1 MYIYTQSICFFLF
14 FLISITFSIKTQA
27 ESKRI
32 YIAPDDHTDY
42 LWTADEETYRKAFI
56 EMLDYYL
63 DAADATEDNPSYLH
77 SRWNCDGSFW
87 MWTYE
92 RNKEPVQFERLISRI
107 RDGHISVPLNALVSC
122 YGGVPAE
129 AVIRGLYYSG
139 RIERRYNLRFPL
151 AVAMENQTLP
161 FGLGAL
167 WAGAGAR
174 YSWRGI
180 CACATQIPDAGDRE
194 HEIYWWIGLDGS
206 RILMK
211 WNSLYQHYGTQKH
224 TNQGIG
230 GYAEAR
236 FPEEVIEFV
245 DTDNQFQKRYRYP
258 IIGAFG
264 QGWDDLKTMDQSF
277 VTAARKKNSLDRRV
291 IVSNEEDFFSDFE
304 RHFGDMLPELS
315 ASFGNEWDLLC
326 ASMAE
331 VSAKVKRALTK
342 LRAAEAMATLIS
354 LHNPAFLHGRE
365 SERDQCFMNLGLYWE
380 HDWTADGPVPR
391 NQRAAWQRKLA
402 DQITMYVDT
411 LHADARSSLGRMI
424 ARTGKQP
431 CYYVF
436 NPLSWVRTD
445 AVDLPYASDASV
457 HVIDLTTGRET
468 PSQEVILNN
477 GRFLR
482 IFAQDVPAVGYKVFE
497 IRDGAG
503 KVFTPAANVK
513 QTKLEN
519 KYYRITLNKY
529 GAITSLID
537 KRRNYY
543 EVVGSAKGAA
553 INKLIGKQAG
563 PSPEAKLVIEN
574 KGPVS
579 VTLKAESDH
588 PLKHTTHITLLR
600 DSSRI
605 EIQNHITQNF
615 DEVLT
620 WDSSFNF
627 NEPDVHHEE
636 CGAILHARLLP
647 EGGHYSPRN
656 ARYDWLTINHFVDI
670 SDREKGIVLSN
681 ADCYF
686 MRLGNSTTSFLDTT
700 KPTISILAGGQIDGP
715 NLGIRKQGGDNRF
728 LQRFALTTREVYNP
742 AVAMRFALE
751 HQNPLV
757 AAPVSVGPSDT
768 TVVYPNN
775 SYSFMQLSNPSVLLW
790 TLKPA
795 EEGMDNGIIARFWNL
810 NNSAAQCRV
819 SLDCGL
825 SKVWQ
830 VTHIET
836 NLKKVDL
843 KGDWLATKLSSQ
855 QLQTYRLFPRV
866 SEQQSRSNH

>member
-1 MYIYTQSICFFLF
+1 MSIAFP
-14 FLISITFSIKTQA
+14 IRIQA

-42 LWTADEETYRKAFI
+42 LWTADEETYRQAFI

-63 DAADATEDNPSYLH
+63 DAADATKDNPSHLH

-87 MWTYE
+87 MWIYE
-92 RNKEPVQFERLISRI
+92 RHKDPVQFERLISRI
-107 RDGHISVPLNALVSC
+107 RDGHISIPLNALVSC

-161 FGLGAL
+161 YGLGAL

-180 CACATQIPDAGDRE
+180 CACATQIPEAGHRE
-194 HEIYWWIGLDGS
+194 HEIYWWIGPDGS

-211 WNSLYQHYGTQKH
+211 WNSLYPRYATQKY

-236 FPEEVIEFV
+236 FPKEVIEFV
-245 DTDNQFQKRYRYP
+245 DSDKQFQKRYLYP

-277 VTAARKKNSLDRRV
+277 VAAARQKNSSDRRV
-291 IVSNEEDFFSDFE
+291 IVSNEEDFFGDFE
-304 RHFGDMLPELS
+304 EHFGDMLPELN

-331 VSAKVKRALTK
+331 VSAKVKRALEK
-342 LRAAEAMATLIS
+342 LRAAEAMATLVS
-354 LHNPAFLHGRE
+354 LHDPAFLHGRE

-391 NQRAAWQRKLA
+391 AQRAAWQRGLA
-402 DQITMYVDT
+402 NQISSYVDT
-411 LHADARSSLGRMI
+411 LHADARSSLGKMI
-424 ARTGKQP
+424 ALTGEQP

-436 NPLSWVRTD
+436 NPLSWIRTD
-445 AVDLPYASDASV
+445 AVDLPYTGDASV
-457 HVIDLTTGRET
+457 HVIDLTTEQET
-468 PSQEVILNN
+468 PSQEVVLDS

-503 KVFTPAANVK
+503 KAFAPAANVK

-519 KYYRITLNKY
+519 KYYRLTLNKH

-563 PSPEAKLVIEN
+563 PSPEARLVIEN

-579 VTLKAESDH
+579 VTLRAESNH
-588 PLKHTTHITLLR
+588 PLAHTTRITLLR

-605 EIQNHITQNF
+605 TIQNHITQNF

-627 NEPDVHHEE
+627 AEPDVHHEE
-636 CGAILHARLLP
+636 CGAILRARLLP
-647 EGGHYSPRN
+647 DGGHYSPRN
-656 ARYDWLTINHFVDI
+656 ARYDWLTLNHFVDI
-670 SDREKGIVLSN
+670 ADRKRGIVLSN

-686 MRLGNSTTSFLDTT
+686 MRLGNSTTSFLDTA
-700 KPTISILAGGQIDGP
+700 KPTISVLAGGQIDSP
-715 NLGIRKQGGDNRF
+715 NLGIREQGGDNLF
-728 LQRFALTTREVYNP
+728 LQRFALTTRDVYNP
-742 AVAMRFALE
+742 AAAMRFALE
-751 HQNPLV
+751 HQNPLI
-757 AAPVSVGPSDT
+757 AAPVSTDLSGTP
-768 TVVYPNN
+768 VVYPDN
-775 SYSFMQLSNPSVLLW
+775 SYSFIQLSNPSVLLW
-790 TLKPA
+790 ALKPA
-795 EEGMDNGIIARFWNL
+795 EEGVDKGIIARIWNL
-810 NNSAAQCRV
+810 TDRAAQCRV
-819 SLDCGL
+819 NLDRGL

-830 VTHIET
+830 GTHIET

-843 KGDWLATKLSSQ
+843 KDSGLTAKLSSQ
-855 QLQTYRLFPRV
+855 QLQTYRLFPGAFK
-866 SEQQSRSNH
+866 QHTQANP